1 MPLAD
6 LPVWTIPHDWEEGL
20 LETLDFLTG
29 VLASPI
35 GSEQRFRARLT
46 PRRTFD
52 LTFKLVRERRR
63 LFDEMMNAIGGLEF
77 WMPVWHDPVRT
88 NGFSLAGQNK
98 FIADVSN
105 TDFSFSSGV
114 YIPIGDVFNY
124 AILPIT
130 LAEGDGITVEDP
142 LTQTWP
148 RGTLM
153 YPIIRVAA
161 VDLPSVQSI
170 TDEVTTVTM
179 KFRAIGK
186 TFFQGTGDLPIYKDN
201 IVFDVEP
208 NRAESMTFGYANFMA
223 QLDNETGLIARQ
235 IFGDVGNNT
244 QAYNFTAKGR
254 QENADLR
261 ALLFALGGRQ
271 LPLWL
276 PTFNNDFELVGD
288 ANLTSTQLVVSRCG
302 YTDMGGPRPG
312 REDIAIWKKDG
323 TKIYREVTNSV
334 LVGDGSTEQL
344 TLDDPLGT
352 ILTPFNIKRISF
364 LSLARQ
370 DSDSIEV
377 HHLTDTQGVSTVTTV
392 FKTLPAVRVVEPTP
406 PPIPPIVV
414 TFSPTDKGSGIDL
427 SGGDLFAENTESPS
441 VFNAVRATV
450 GKVSGKFYFELIPR
464 FLSNNFTMAGM
475 ADSLFPL
482 RGTSMGDIHSI
493 AGRALNQIVGNGVD
507 LAPAFAG
514 MATNVPVGIA
524 VNLNHSPKLIWIKD
538 SNGHYNG
545 DPSANPT
552 TNMGGIDID
561 WMVLPIYPCVGI
573 ASENEIFEGH
583 FGNVM
588 SLTPPT
594 GYTVGIH
601 PD

>member
-370 DSDSIEV
+370 DIDSIEV